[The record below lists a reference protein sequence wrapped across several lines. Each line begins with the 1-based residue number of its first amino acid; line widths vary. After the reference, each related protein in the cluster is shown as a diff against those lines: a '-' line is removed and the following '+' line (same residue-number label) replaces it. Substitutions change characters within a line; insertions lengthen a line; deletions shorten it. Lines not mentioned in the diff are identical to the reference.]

1 MAQLTYILTQ
11 KAVARDLAGDVTKMK
26 QEVTTDNIISVI
38 NSIIANHPD
47 AENFNVVDGDIRAHI
62 LIREN
67 SFIFQSSELTNVL
80 HFVKEEWIK
89 DKALDIANGGFGYS
103 SELTVSKNGYVLSVS
118 CFGGQPIIGGY
129 HENVVFSS
137 TKKEMAEIER
147 AHQAH
152 KNLMEDDYV
161 EN

>member
-26 QEVTTDNIISVI
+26 QEVAMDNIVVAI
-38 NSIIANHPD
+38 NTIIADHPD
-47 AENFNVVDGDIRAHI
+47 AENFNVVDGDIRAHV

-67 SFIFQSSELTNVL
+67 SFTFQSSELTNVL

-89 DKALDIANGGFGYS
+89 EKALKHANGGFGYS

-118 CFGGQPIIGGY
+118 CFGGEPVIGGY
-129 HENVVFSS
+129 HENVVFSAN
-137 TKKEMAEIER
+137 KKEMAEIER
-147 AHQAH
+147 VHQAH